1 MSGPSHQP
9 PTLVVFRVCCALSAC
24 ACVRGRVGRDSSGW
38 IGESMEHWKGKS
50 KEKKEENQLFNVKY
64 RERGGAK

>member
-1 MSGPSHQP
+1 
-9 PTLVVFRVCCALSAC
+9 
-24 ACVRGRVGRDSSGW
+24 
-38 IGESMEHWKGKS
+38 MEHWKGKS